1 MQSGLSRSRSG
12 AVAGSDIL
20 TVMQQFEATDAGPP
34 PRRIALD
41 LAGNLLAATDDVR
54 DAGDGPPSG
63 GGAGD
68 DGTPFHRIAR
78 EAYENARDDPSWRG
92 VTALGPATPTGA
104 GIYLIT
110 PVTGSAGLAG
120 WILSSTDAVG
130 GRPAGDGDEPSG
142 AGSGAAA
149 RVAALAGGSVLLLDP
164 REIRF
169 AEASRHSVWLV
180 TDHGRFRA
188 AQRGMDNA
196 QRELARHGFV
206 RVHRSFLVNPDRV
219 RRVDHKG
226 NGLIALSTDYHHA
239 EEIPVSRRWTRAVRL
254 ALGV

>member
-54 DAGDGPPSG
+54 DPGDGPPTG
-63 GGAGD
+63 EGD
-68 DGTPFHRIAR
+68 QGTPFHRIAR

-92 VTALGPATPTGA
+92 VTALGPSTPTGP
-104 GIYLIT
+104 GTYLIT
-110 PVTGSAGLAG
+110 PVTGPAGLAG
-120 WILSSTDAVG
+120 WILSSTDG
-130 GRPAGDGDEPSG
+130 AGPHPPDRGDDEPPG
-142 AGSGAAA
+142 PGQGTAA
-149 RVAALAGGSVLLLDP
+149 RVAALAGDSVLLLDP
-164 REIRF
+164 KEIRF

-239 EEIPVSRRWTRAVRL
+239 EEIPVSRRWTRTVRL
-254 ALGV
+254 ALGL